1 MTMTRPPS
9 AGPARQPLNPGYFL
23 RPGRGGGFRVA
34 GIPVTLTPGAY
45 LLGVLAAGFGALTL
59 PALDPGR
66 SLAGYLAAAAAV
78 AVVLLASMVGHELA
92 HSIMARRYGLSVPV
106 TVGLFGGVWHG
117 RDRRPGSTAEQEL
130 PSPRAQGQVAA
141 AGPLAS
147 LLLGLGSVAAAV
159 AASILG
165 AGLLV
170 VAVAAAA
177 AWVNGLLA
185 VANLVP
191 GAGLDGG
198 RIVRALAWARSGD
211 PARAG
216 LIAARFGQVS
226 GAILVAAGVT
236 ALALGHL
243 TGLWLGL
250 VGLLM
255 IGASRAEA
263 SQVRTSAA
271 LAGVRVRDI
280 LPPDGGLGPTAR
292 GWQTV
297 QDFLDGDS
305 PGRDSLGRD
314 SLGQHS
320 PGRDG
325 GDRLARHNATA
336 YPVRDFDGQLSGLV
350 TLTQLMTVPG
360 NRRGGTRLSQ
370 VATPVAYLAFTTL
383 DEPLTDLRARLAHG
397 ERSRPDSPAV
407 LHIPAHALVLGPSGE
422 LAGLLTPA
430 DLAQAVQ
437 FGALRAATAGAG
449 PGPH

>member
-9 AGPARQPLNPGYFL
+9 AGPGRQPLDPGYL
-23 RPGRGGGFRVA
+23 SRPGRGFRLA

-45 LLGVLAAGFGALTL
+45 LLGVLAAGFGAFTL

-66 SLAGYLAAAAAV
+66 SLAGYLAAAAGV
-78 AVVLLASMVGHELA
+78 VVVLLASMVAHELA

-106 TVGLFGGVWHG
+106 TVGLFGGVRHG
-117 RDRRPGSTAEQEL
+117 RARRPGSAAEQEL
-130 PSPRAQGQVAA
+130 PGPGAQWRVAA
-141 AGPLAS
+141 AGPLTS
-147 LLLGLGSVAAAV
+147 LLLGLAGAAAAV
-159 AASILG
+159 AASLLG

-177 AWVNGLLA
+177 AWVNGLLG

-211 PARAG
+211 PTRAG
-216 LIAARFGQVS
+216 LTAARFGQVS

-243 TGLWLGL
+243 TGLWFGL
-250 VGLLM
+250 IGLLM
-255 IGASRAEA
+255 VGASRAEA

-297 QDFLDGDS
+297 EDFLGD
-305 PGRDSLGRD
+305 DSLGRD
-314 SLGQHS
+314 SLGRDF

-325 GDRLARHNATA
+325 ADRLARNGPTA

-350 TLTQLMTVPG
+350 TLTQLLAVPE
-360 NRRGGTRLSQ
+360 NRRDAARLSQ
-370 VATPVAYLAFTTL
+370 VATPVAYLTFTTL
-383 DEPLTDLRARLAHG
+383 DEPLTGLRARLAPGEHG
-397 ERSRPDSPAV
+397 RPDSLAA
-407 LHIPAHALVLGPSGE
+407 LQTTARALVLGPSGE

-430 DLAQAVQ
+430 DFDRAVQ
-437 FGALRAATAGAG
+437 FSALQTATARAG
-449 PGPH
+449 PELH

>member
-9 AGPARQPLNPGYFL
+9 AGPGRQPLNPGYFS
-23 RPGRGGGFRVA
+23 RPGRGFRLA

-45 LLGVLAAGFGALTL
+45 LLGVLAAGFGAFTL

-66 SLAGYLAAAAAV
+66 SLAGYLAAAAGV
-78 AVVLLASMVGHELA
+78 VVVLLASMVAHELA

-106 TVGLFGGVWHG
+106 TVGLFGGVRHG
-117 RDRRPGSTAEQEL
+117 RARRPGSAAEQEL
-130 PSPRAQGQVAA
+130 PGPGAQWRVAA
-141 AGPLAS
+141 AGPLTS
-147 LLLGLGSVAAAV
+147 LLLGLGSAAAAV
-159 AASILG
+159 AASLLG

-170 VAVAAAA
+170 VAVASAG

-211 PARAG
+211 PTRAG
-216 LIAARFGQVS
+216 LIAARFGQVT

-243 TGLWLGL
+243 TGLWFGL
-250 VGLLM
+250 IGLLM
-255 IGASRAEA
+255 VGASRAEA

-297 QDFLDGDS
+297 QDFLGDDFQGS
-305 PGRDSLGRD
+305 LARPGA
-314 SLGQHS
+314 
-320 PGRDG
+320 
-325 GDRLARHNATA
+325 DRLAGHGPTA

-350 TLTQLMTVPG
+350 TLTQLLAVPE
-360 NRRGGTRLSQ
+360 NRRDAARLSQ
-370 VATPVAYLAFTTL
+370 VATPVAYLTFTTL
-383 DEPLTDLRARLAHG
+383 DEPLTGLRARLAQGEHG
-397 ERSRPDSPAV
+397 RPDRLAARQTT
-407 LHIPAHALVLGPSGE
+407 AHALVLGPSGE

-430 DLAQAVQ
+430 DFARAVQ
-437 FGALRAATAGAG
+437 FSAPRTATARAG

>member
-1 MTMTRPPS
+1 VTMTRPPS
-9 AGPARQPLNPGYFL
+9 AGPGRPPLDPGYFSH
-23 RPGRGGGFRVA
+23 PGQGFRLA
-34 GIPVTLTPGAY
+34 GIPVTLTPGAC
-45 LLGVLAAGFGALTL
+45 LLGVLAAGFGAFTL

-66 SLAGYLAAAAAV
+66 SLAGYLAAAAGV
-78 AVVLLASMVGHELA
+78 VVVLLASMVAHELA
-92 HSIMARRYGLSVPV
+92 HSVMARRYGLSVPV
-106 TVGLFGGVWHG
+106 TVGLFGGVRHG
-117 RDRRPGSTAEQEL
+117 RARRPGSATEQEL
-130 PSPRAQGQVAA
+130 PGPGAQWRVAA

-147 LLLGLGSVAAAV
+147 LLLGLASAAAAV
-159 AASILG
+159 AASLLG

-211 PARAG
+211 PTRAG
-216 LIAARFGQVS
+216 LTAARFGQVS
-226 GAILVAAGVT
+226 GAILIAAGVA

-243 TGLWLGL
+243 TGLWFGL
-250 VGLLM
+250 MGLLM
-255 IGASRAEA
+255 AGASRAEA

-280 LPPDGGLGPTAR
+280 LPPDGGLGPTVR

-297 QDFLDGDS
+297 QDFLGGDA
-305 PGRDSLGRD
+305 PGRDF
-314 SLGQHS
+314 

-325 GDRLARHNATA
+325 ADRLAGHGPAA

-350 TLTQLMTVPG
+350 TLTQLLAVPE
-360 NRRGGTRLSQ
+360 NRRDAARLSQ
-370 VATPVAYLAFTTL
+370 VATPVACLAFTTL
-383 DEPLTDLRARLAHG
+383 DEPLTGLRARLAQGEHG
-397 ERSRPDSPAV
+397 RPGSLAA
-407 LHIPAHALVLGPSGE
+407 LQTTAGALVLGPSGE

-430 DLAQAVQ
+430 DFARAVQ
-437 FGALRAATAGAG
+437 FSALRTATARAG
-449 PGPH
+449 PGLR

>member
-9 AGPARQPLNPGYFL
+9 AGPGRQPLDPGYFSH
-23 RPGRGGGFRVA
+23 PGRGFRLA

-45 LLGVLAAGFGALTL
+45 LLGVLAAGFAAFTL

-66 SLAGYLAAAAAV
+66 SLAGYLAAAAGV
-78 AVVLLASMVGHELA
+78 VVVLLASMVAHELA

-106 TVGLFGGVWHG
+106 TVGLFGGVRHG
-117 RDRRPGSTAEQEL
+117 RARRPGSAAEQEL
-130 PSPRAQGQVAA
+130 PGPGAQWRVAA
-141 AGPLAS
+141 AGPLTS
-147 LLLGLGSVAAAV
+147 LLLGLASAAAAV
-159 AASILG
+159 AASLLG

-170 VAVAAAA
+170 AAVAAAA

-211 PARAG
+211 PTRAG
-216 LIAARFGQVS
+216 LTAARFGQVS

-243 TGLWLGL
+243 TGLWFGL
-250 VGLLM
+250 MGLLM
-255 IGASRAEA
+255 VGASRAEA

-297 QDFLDGDS
+297 QDFLGD
-305 PGRDSLGRD
+305 DSLGRD
-314 SLGQHS
+314 SLGRDF

-325 GDRLARHNATA
+325 ADRLAGHGPTA

-350 TLTQLMTVPG
+350 TLTQLLAVPE
-360 NRRGGTRLSQ
+360 NRRDAARLSQ
-370 VATPVAYLAFTTL
+370 VATPVAYLTFTTL
-383 DEPLTDLRARLAHG
+383 DEPLTGLRARLAQGGHG
-397 ERSRPDSPAV
+397 RPDSLAA
-407 LHIPAHALVLGPSGE
+407 LQTTAHALVLGPSGE
-422 LAGLLTPA
+422 LAGLVTPA
-430 DLAQAVQ
+430 DFARAVQ
-437 FGALRAATAGAG
+437 FSALRTATARAG
-449 PGPH
+449 PGLH

>member
-1 MTMTRPPS
+1 MTRPPS
-9 AGPARQPLNPGYFL
+9 AGPGRQPLDPGYFSH
-23 RPGRGGGFRVA
+23 PGRGFRLA

-45 LLGVLAAGFGALTL
+45 LLGVLAAGFGAFTL

-66 SLAGYLAAAAAV
+66 SLAGYLATAAGVVV
-78 AVVLLASMVGHELA
+78 ALLASMVAHELA

-106 TVGLFGGVWHG
+106 TVGLFGGVRHG
-117 RDRRPGSTAEQEL
+117 RARRPGSAAEQEL
-130 PSPRAQGQVAA
+130 PGPGAQWRVAA
-141 AGPLAS
+141 AGPLTS
-147 LLLGLGSVAAAV
+147 LLLGLVSAAAAV
-159 AASILG
+159 AASLLG

-211 PARAG
+211 PTRAG

-243 TGLWLGL
+243 TGLWFGL
-250 VGLLM
+250 MGLLM
-255 IGASRAEA
+255 VGASRAEA

-297 QDFLDGDS
+297 QDFLGDDS
-305 PGRDSLGRD
+305 RGRDSLGPD
-314 SLGQHS
+314 L

-325 GDRLARHNATA
+325 ADRLAGHGPTA

-350 TLTQLMTVPG
+350 TLAQLLAVPE
-360 NRRGGTRLSQ
+360 NRRDAARLSQ
-370 VATPVAYLAFTTL
+370 VATPVASLTFTTL
-383 DEPLTDLRARLAHG
+383 DEPLTGLRARLAHG
-397 ERSRPDSPAV
+397 GHGRPDSLAA
-407 LHIPAHALVLGPSGE
+407 LHSTAHALVLGPSGE

-430 DLAQAVQ
+430 DFARAVQ
-437 FGALRAATAGAG
+437 FSALRTATARAG
-449 PGPH
+449 PGLH

>member
-1 MTMTRPPS
+1 VTMTRPPS
-9 AGPARQPLNPGYFL
+9 AEPARQPPDPGDFS

-45 LLGVLAAGFGALTL
+45 LLGVLAAGFGAFTL

-66 SLAGYLAAAAAV
+66 SLAGYLAAAAGV
-78 AVVLLASMVGHELA
+78 VVVLLASMVVHELA

-106 TVGLFGGVWHG
+106 TVGLFGGVRHG
-117 RDRRPGSTAEQEL
+117 RAWRPGSAAEQEL
-130 PSPRAQGQVAA
+130 PGPRAQWQVAA
-141 AGPLAS
+141 AGPLTS
-147 LLLGLGSVAAAV
+147 LLLGLVSAAAAA
-159 AASILG
+159 AASLLG

-177 AWVNGLLA
+177 VWVNGLLA

-211 PARAG
+211 PIRAG

-226 GAILVAAGVT
+226 GAILIAAGVT

-243 TGLWLGL
+243 TGLWFGL
-250 VGLLM
+250 MGLLM
-255 IGASRAEA
+255 VGASRAEA

-297 QDFLDGDS
+297 QDFLGE
-305 PGRDSLGRD
+305 DSLGRD
-314 SLGQHS
+314 SLG
-320 PGRDG
+320 REDA
-325 GDRLARHNATA
+325 DRLARHGATA

-350 TLTQLMTVPG
+350 TLTQLLAVPAD
-360 NRRGGTRLSQ
+360 RREGTRLSQ
-370 VATPVAYLAFTTL
+370 VATPASYLTFTTL
-383 DEPLTDLRARLAHG
+383 DEPLTDLRARL
-397 ERSRPDSPAV
+397 SVRPASPAA
-407 LHIPAHALVLGPSGE
+407 LHTTAHALVLGPSGE

-430 DLAQAVQ
+430 DFARAAQ
-437 FGALRAATAGAG
+437 FGALRASTTGAGAD
-449 PGPH
+449 PR